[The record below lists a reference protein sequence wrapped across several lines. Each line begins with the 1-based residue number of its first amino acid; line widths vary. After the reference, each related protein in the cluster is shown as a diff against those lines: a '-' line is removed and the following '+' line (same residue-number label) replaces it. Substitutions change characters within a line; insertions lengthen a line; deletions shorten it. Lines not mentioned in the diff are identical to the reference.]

1 MFNRS
6 FSKPKK
12 KNKLQDY
19 SNLKYVCL
27 NVHLKMSRIP
37 DFDSHSSALLALFIS
52 SDTSICSVMAFSLW
66 GNSYHIIVSVSID
79 WLSVKLKTGCPVL
92 SHHSLLLFSCW
103 LRRSSWEMF
112 HGRISLNQ
120 GLIEAKTDN
129 GIPCLGASNL
139 GAQGVKN
146 VKNIL
151 ISKI

>member
-12 KNKLQDY
+12 KNKLQAY

-37 DFDSHSSALLALFIS
+37 DCDSHSSALLDLFIS

-79 WLSVKLKTGCPVL
+79 
-92 SHHSLLLFSCW
+92 
-103 LRRSSWEMF
+103 
-112 HGRISLNQ
+112 
-120 GLIEAKTDN
+120 
-129 GIPCLGASNL
+129 
-139 GAQGVKN
+139 
-146 VKNIL
+146 
-151 ISKI
+151 